1 MAASHERDAYRVGER
16 NLFAVF
22 VVNGYL
28 RGYRCVL
35 AVDKHI
41 VEANGGFRLVELCNL
56 AGKTHTR
63 GRIDRFI
70 QEHVVGAG
78 HEAGVVEDNLVVVGI
93 DVSGWSFVPS
103 HFCNLTAREGI
114 LHLLV
119 DKLLQVGGDEL
130 VFRQRPLHGDVHRIG
145 GMHRNAGSKRDV
157 GTATESIPKVGI
169 SMMLALQGH
178 LHKVVGEV
186 ERRVG

>member
-1 MAASHERDAYRVGER
+1 MEASVS
-16 NLFAVF
+16 LS
-22 VVNGYL
+22 
-28 RGYRCVL
+28 CVIL
-35 AVDKHI
+35 LEKLTP
-41 VEANGGFRLVELCNL
+41 EEESTGLSG
-56 AGKTHTR
+56 
-63 GRIDRFI
+63 
-70 QEHVVGAG
+70 EHVVGAG

-157 GTATESIPKVGI
+157 GTATESI
-169 SMMLALQGH
+169 
-178 LHKVVGEV
+178 
-186 ERRVG
+186 RRSVFP